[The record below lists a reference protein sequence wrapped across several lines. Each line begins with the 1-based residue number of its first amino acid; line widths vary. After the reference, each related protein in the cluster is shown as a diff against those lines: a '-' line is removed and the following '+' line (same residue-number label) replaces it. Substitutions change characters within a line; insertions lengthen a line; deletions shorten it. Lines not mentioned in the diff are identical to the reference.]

1 VASFAVWE
9 GEIMTTTA
17 GARSGDQLRGELLAA
32 ATELLSQRLSVTPP
46 SLRETARAC
55 GVSATAV
62 YRHFPSQQ
70 ALLLAITSESLA
82 SLEAAVDE
90 QGSTGALPT
99 DRLQA
104 LRAMAVAYATWATNN
119 PGAYQ
124 LLFEGRDL
132 LENPTAI
139 DAGVDR
145 LQGQLE
151 ERLRGLPA
159 GGRDE
164 MVQAELLWIA
174 LHGLVVTRIRK
185 AHHPWR
191 REVAEDAQL
200 IVDAFTA

>member
-1 VASFAVWE
+1 MCE
-9 GEIMTTTA
+9 GEGMTTTA
-17 GARSGDQLRGELLAA
+17 AARSGDQLRGELLAA

-70 ALLLAITSESLA
+70 ALLMAVAGESLA
-82 SLEAAVDE
+82 ALEAVVDE
-90 QGSTGALPT
+90 HGPAGALPV
-99 DRLQA
+99 DRAPA
-104 LRAMAVAYATWATNN
+104 LRAMAVAYVTWAVAN

-132 LENPTAI
+132 LEDTTAI
-139 DAGVDR
+139 DAGIDR
-145 LQGQLE
+145 LQG
-151 ERLRGLPA
+151 RLGARLGELPA
-159 GGRDE
+159 SGRDE
-164 MVQAELLWIA
+164 TVQAELLWIA

-191 REVAEDAQL
+191 RAVEEDAARL
-200 IVDAFTA
+200 VDAFIT

>member
-1 VASFAVWE
+1 
-9 GEIMTTTA
+9 MTTTA
-17 GARSGDQLRGELLAA
+17 AARSGDQLRGELLAA

-70 ALLLAITSESLA
+70 ALLIAVAGESLA
-82 SLEAAVDE
+82 ALEAVVDA
-90 QGSTGALPT
+90 QGPAAEVPV
-99 DRLQA
+99 DRASA
-104 LRAMAVAYATWATNN
+104 LRAMAVAYATWAVAN

-132 LENPTAI
+132 LEDTTAI
-139 DAGVDR
+139 DAGIDR
-145 LQGQLE
+145 LQG
-151 ERLRGLPA
+151 RLGARLGGLPA
-159 GGRDE
+159 NSRDE
-164 MVQAELLWIA
+164 TVQAELLWIA

-191 REVAEDAQL
+191 RAVEEDAVL
-200 IVDAFTA
+200 LVDAFIT

>member
-1 VASFAVWE
+1 
-9 GEIMTTTA
+9 MTTTA

-70 ALLLAITSESLA
+70 ALLMAVAGESLA
-82 SLEAAVDE
+82 ALEAVVDE
-90 QGSTGALPT
+90 HWSASALPA
-99 DRLQA
+99 DRVQA
-104 LRAMAVAYATWATNN
+104 LRAVAIAYATWAVAN

-132 LENPTAI
+132 LEDTTAI

-145 LQGQLE
+145 LQ
-151 ERLRGLPA
+151 ERLGDWLRGLPA

-164 MVQAELLWIA
+164 AVQAELLWIA

-185 AHHPWR
+185 AHHTWR
-191 REVAEDAQL
+191 RAVAEDAVL
-200 IVDAFTA
+200 LVDAFTA

>member
-1 VASFAVWE
+1 
-9 GEIMTTTA
+9 MTTTA
-17 GARSGDQLRGELLAA
+17 GARSGNQLRAELLAA

-62 YRHFPSQQ
+62 YRYFPSQQ
-70 ALLLAITSESLA
+70 ALLLAVAGASLA

-90 QGSTGALPT
+90 HGSTGALPT

-104 LRAMAVAYATWATNN
+104 LRAMAGAYATWAVAN

-132 LENPTAI
+132 LEDPTVI

-145 LQGQLE
+145 LQGRLE
-151 ERLRGLPA
+151 DRLRGLPA

-164 MVQAELLWIA
+164 TVQAELLWIA

-191 REVAEDAQL
+191 REVTEDAQL
-200 IVDAFTA
+200 LVDAFTA